1 MHTIDS
7 LHHRALR
14 VTGAA
19 ADRALIA
26 GSTRLA
32 TLAEEAHELAQR
44 AYHRQDAGLMARAIQ
59 AARAIGRRVR
69 TVTSKRGEA

>member
-1 MHTIDS
+1 MHTIDT

-14 VTGAA
+14 AADAA
-19 ADRALIA
+19 ADRCLRA
-26 GSTRLA
+26 GSAKLA
-32 TLAEEAHELAQR
+32 ALASEAHQLAQR

-69 TVTSKRGEA
+69 TVTSKRGEL